1 MKWLNYHH
9 LLYFWTVARE
19 GTIVRAAEKLLLA
32 QPTITTQ
39 IRRLERAVGH
49 KLFERRGRN
58 LHLTEMGR
66 AVYQYADEIFSLGE
80 ELIDFVNARPTQ
92 RPWQFTVGIDDILP
106 KLIVC
111 RLLSPVLAL
120 PEPVQ
125 IVCREDNMNH
135 LLADLAI
142 NEVDMILSDTPITPT
157 VKVRGYNHLLGQCGT
172 SFLATPDLARQYRRN
187 FPRSLHA
194 APMLLPMENTS
205 HRKALDQFL
214 GAEELRPAVRGEFD
228 DDGLLQVFGRM
239 GAGVFPIPTL
249 IEPDLLRLYDLKVV
263 GRLDNVTM
271 SFYAISG
278 ERKLRHP
285 AVLAVSQAA
294 RNVLSSE

>member
-1 MKWLNYHH
+1 
-9 LLYFWTVARE
+9 
-19 GTIVRAAEKLLLA
+19 
-32 QPTITTQ
+32 
-39 IRRLERAVGH
+39 
-49 KLFERRGRN
+49 
-58 LHLTEMGR
+58 
-66 AVYQYADEIFSLGE
+66 
-80 ELIDFVNARPTQ
+80 
-92 RPWQFTVGIDDILP
+92 
-106 KLIVC
+106 
-111 RLLSPVLAL
+111 
-120 PEPVQ
+120 
-125 IVCREDNMNH
+125 
-135 LLADLAI
+135 
-142 NEVDMILSDTPITPT
+142 
-157 VKVRGYNHLLGQCGT
+157 
-172 SFLATPDLARQYRRN
+172 
-187 FPRSLHA
+187 
-194 APMLLPMENTS
+194 MLLPMENTS